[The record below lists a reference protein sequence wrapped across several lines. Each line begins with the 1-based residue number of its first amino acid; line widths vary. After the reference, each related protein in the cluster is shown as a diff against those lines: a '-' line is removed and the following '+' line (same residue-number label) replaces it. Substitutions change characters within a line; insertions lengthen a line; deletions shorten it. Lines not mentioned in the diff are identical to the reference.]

1 MSLKKQNN
9 EDESV
14 NTLAGGVGFLLKG
27 SEYPKRSG
35 LSVFLKKSSDE
46 VPLKGSLS
54 LKGSP
59 PNGSRRKHL
68 KKKKQW

>member
-1 MSLKKQNN
+1 M
-9 EDESV
+9 
-14 NTLAGGVGFLLKG
+14 NTLAGGVGFLPKG
-27 SEYPKRSG
+27 SEYPKRSD

-59 PNGSRRKHL
+59 PNGSTTKHFV
-68 KKKKQW
+68 KKRC